1 MVSTTELKSLNL
13 ELSSLNMLAS
23 SMRDELDDLKARRK
37 EADWN
42 ATLGGRFWLAVGHA
56 FAAYCVLRL
65 AVVSTLSTDKKTHRS
80 I

>member
-1 MVSTTELKSLNL
+1 MVSTAELKSLNL

-42 ATLGGRFWLAVGHA
+42 ATLGGRFWLVVGHA

-65 AVVSTLSTDKKTHRS
+65 AVVSTFSAD
-80 I
+80 

>member
-1 MVSTTELKSLNL
+1 
-13 ELSSLNMLAS
+13 MLAS

-65 AVVSTLSTDKKTHRS
+65 AVVSTFSAD
-80 I
+80 

>member
-1 MVSTTELKSLNL
+1 MVSTAELKSLNL

-65 AVVSTLSTDKKTHRS
+65 AVVSTFSAD
-80 I
+80 